1 MIVSSI
7 PLIIGWVLLLLPVP
21 LGMGDTSSI
30 AMILAGRFLT
40 GKAKFSYRTKIC
52 TVMTFSQGWQ
62 QVLTHLLQ
70 QYTSLSVS
78 RCICE
83 GLSECL

>member
-1 MIVSSI
+1 MGIFGRRMIMIASSI

-40 GKAKFSYRTKIC
+40 GKAKFS
-52 TVMTFSQGWQ
+52 
-62 QVLTHLLQ
+62 
-70 QYTSLSVS
+70 
-78 RCICE
+78 
-83 GLSECL
+83 